1 MSFRSR
7 SCLSAYRFIG
17 REIFDAVKISQSFH
31 FFEMT
36 NYNFSVVYNKYLFL
50 VLFCLAS
57 TIYSQTDWVRWEKSD
72 STYQIKTSYLER
84 EYDLSIESASDIIIK
99 PAINAYWFFISD
111 VDGANCPFNPS
122 CSSFLVQS
130 IKETN
135 PFQGFLM
142 FFDRFTRDTNV
153 FGRTEHYPRF
163 WKNHFYDP
171 VILYTLDE
179 KKIKFIPANTYIN
192 EE

>member
-7 SCLSAYRFIG
+7 FFW
-17 REIFDAVKISQSFH
+17 REIFDLLKMSQSSH
-31 FFEMT
+31 SFEMT
-36 NYNFSVVYNKYLFL
+36 ILICFLFQVV
-50 VLFCLAS
+50 S
-57 TIYSQTDWVRWEKSD
+57 YSQTDWVRWEKSD
-72 STYQIKTSYLER
+72 LSYRLKDTYLER
-84 EYDLSIESASDIIIK
+84 DYDLSIESSSDLIIK
-99 PAINAYWFFISD
+99 PVINAYWFFISD

-153 FGRTEHYPRF
+153 YGRQDYYPRF
-163 WKNHFYDP
+163 GNKHFYDP
-171 VILYTLDE
+171 ITLYTLDE
-179 KKIKFIPANTYIN
+179 KKINFIPANTYIN